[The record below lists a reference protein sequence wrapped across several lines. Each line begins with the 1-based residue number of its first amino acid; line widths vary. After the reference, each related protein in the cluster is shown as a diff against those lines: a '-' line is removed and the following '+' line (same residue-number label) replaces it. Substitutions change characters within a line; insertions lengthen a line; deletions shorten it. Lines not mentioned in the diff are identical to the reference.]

1 MIGTNTMLFLTG
13 LATLDPT
20 LEEAA
25 RIDGAGRWR
34 IFRSITLP
42 HLARFIQLAFVITVI
57 ALFSAL
63 FSLIFVMT
71 GGGPGYSTTTMEFLI
86 YQTGFQQSA
95 FGTAALYGIIL
106 FVITAIV
113 GIIQLTTHRIERM
126 TTLQNPPETDVTA
139 DEEIVPIPARPR
151 VGRWVLFGVMVVVA
165 AVMLYPFWV
174 MIGES
179 LESETQFL
187 GSGGFSWLSWSGLTS
202 VIPVGQEILSSTI
215 VCACVDRNHP
225 GRGSAR
231 RLRFRQAALSR
242 FDRRLSHHGERD
254 DGPPTGDP
262 HARVRQRQQHLH
274 LTGGY
279 LGAILVYASLGTPF
293 SVFLFST
300 YFRGVPDELIEA
312 GIVDGLGYFGA
323 LFRLV
328 VPVAIPAIATVTVLQ
343 FIQIWDDLLVGLLF
357 IQNPDERPI
366 TVGLA
371 ILAAGRTTSI
381 PELMAG
387 SLLSALPAMIVYLVF
402 QRYLVKGLTMGI
414 DR

>member
-1 MIGTNTMLFLTG
+1 
-13 LATLDPT
+13 
-20 LEEAA
+20 
-25 RIDGAGRWR
+25 
-34 IFRSITLP
+34 
-42 HLARFIQLAFVITVI
+42 
-57 ALFSAL
+57 
-63 FSLIFVMT
+63 
-71 GGGPGYSTTTMEFLI
+71 
-86 YQTGFQQSA
+86 
-95 FGTAALYGIIL
+95 
-106 FVITAIV
+106 
-113 GIIQLTTHRIERM
+113 M
-126 TTLQNPPETDVTA
+126 TTLQTPPDTDLIP
-139 DEEIVPIPARPR
+139 EESDPVPQRPR
-151 VGRWVLFGVMVVVA
+151 IGRWVLFIVMLGVA

-187 GSGGFSWLSWSGLTS
+187 GSGGFSWLSWSGLSS
-202 VIPVGQEILSSTI
+202 VIPVGQEVLSSTI
-215 VCACVDRNHP
+215 VCAASIGIILAVGLP
-225 GRGSAR
+225 AGFAFAK
-231 RLRFRQAALSR
+231 LRFRASTAVFLIMVSAMMVPLQAILMPEFVNVSR
-242 FDRRLSHHGERD
+242 
-254 DGPPTGDP
+254 
-262 HARVRQRQQHLH
+262 LH

-279 LGAILVYASLGTPF
+279 LGAILVYAALGTPF

-387 SLLSALPAMIVYLVF
+387 SLLSALPAMIVYLIF

>member
-1 MIGTNTMLFLTG
+1 
-13 LATLDPT
+13 
-20 LEEAA
+20 
-25 RIDGAGRWR
+25 
-34 IFRSITLP
+34 
-42 HLARFIQLAFVITVI
+42 
-57 ALFSAL
+57 
-63 FSLIFVMT
+63 
-71 GGGPGYSTTTMEFLI
+71 
-86 YQTGFQQSA
+86 
-95 FGTAALYGIIL
+95 
-106 FVITAIV
+106 
-113 GIIQLTTHRIERM
+113 M
-126 TTLQNPPETDVTA
+126 TTLQTPPETDATT
-139 DEEIVPIPARPR
+139 DEEIAPIPSRPK
-151 VGRWVLFGVMVVVA
+151 VGRWVLFGAMVVVA

-215 VCACVDRNHP
+215 VCAASIAIILAVGLP
-225 GRGSAR
+225 AGFAFAK
-231 RLRFRQAALSR
+231 LRFRASTTVFLIMVSAMMVPLQAILMPEYVNIS
-242 FDRRLSHHGERD
+242 SK
-254 DGPPTGDP
+254 
-262 HARVRQRQQHLH
+262 LH
-274 LTGGY
+274 LSGGY
-279 LGAILVYASLGTPF
+279 LGAILVYAALGTPF